1 MKARLGR
8 LLLTAAFV
16 VAITGSASAARLTVA
31 QGFDPSSLWPN
42 ATTNAQTYNA
52 GTPVVESLFW
62 LDASDNQIKPLLA
75 LSFEQESDTSIIVR
89 LRPDV
94 TFTNGEPMDADAV
107 IFSFNILKDPAQ
119 TPAYTRYYGAFTE
132 ATKIDD
138 LTVRMETSVPVPM
151 MALNLTLFFV
161 VPPAYWTEVGLE
173 AYGRAPI
180 GTGPF
185 LLESWVRDA
194 QIVYTRNEDYWGDAV
209 GIGPTGIDELVF
221 RPVPDEMARVAGV
234 TTGEYDI
241 AGVPISSVEN
251 LRTQPGLEV
260 LQVDA
265 FAVNALILSSLEEHE
280 SPLQNQMVRQ
290 ALNHAVDKQSIIDNL
305 FLGDASRLNGQI
317 LRAGQLGHHP
327 DLQDYEYD
335 PEKAKQMLAEAGYPD
350 GFEVGFKVPTASYPQ
365 GQEVA
370 EAAAGMLAEVGVRTN
385 IELLES
391 GEYLRQLRAREL
403 WPMAMTGSQPPDD
416 PHLQFSQYHSTWRY
430 AYIRNDELDAL
441 IEAGEIEMDRDK
453 RAAIYRE
460 ASELLHELAPIV
472 FLYSGTNY
480 YGVNEAV
487 KNLHPRGDA
496 RFFFYNVTF
505 EN

>member
-1 MKARLGR
+1 MKKRLGS
-8 LLLTAAFV
+8 LLLSAALV
-16 VAITGSASAARLTVA
+16 VAMAGSAGAARLTVA

-42 ATTNAQTYNA
+42 ATTNAETYNV

-75 LSFEQESDTSIIVR
+75 LSYEQESPTSIVVK

-94 TFTNGEPMDADAV
+94 KFSNGEPMNADAV

-119 TPAYTRYYGAFTE
+119 TPAYTRYYGSFTN

-151 MALNLTLFFV
+151 MALNLTLFFI

-185 LLESWVRDA
+185 LFDSWVRDS
-194 QIVYTRNEDYWGDAV
+194 QVVFKKNENYWGEA
-209 GIGPTGIDELVF
+209 PKGIDELVF
-221 RPVPDEMARVAGV
+221 RPVPDETARVAGV

-241 AGVPISSVEN
+241 ASVPVTAVED
-251 LRTQPGLEV
+251 LRMQPGVQV

-265 FAVNALILSSLEEHE
+265 FAVNTLILSSLEEHV

-305 FLGDASRLNGQI
+305 FLGEASRLNGQI
-317 LRAGQLGHHP
+317 LRKGQLGHHP

-335 PEKAKQMLAEAGYPD
+335 PEKAKRMLAEAGYPN
-350 GFEVGFKVPTASYPQ
+350 GFEIGFKVPVSSYPQ

-385 IELLES
+385 IQLLES

-403 WPMAMTGSQPPDD
+403 WPMAMSGSQPPDD

-430 AYIRNDELDAL
+430 AYIRNAELDAL
-441 IEAGEIEMDRDK
+441 IEAGEVEMDREK

-460 ASELLHELAPIV
+460 ASELLRELAPVI

-480 YGVNEAV
+480 YGASSRV

-496 RFFFYNVTF
+496 RFFFYNVSL
-505 EN
+505 ED